1 MPEKF
6 QTVKGMRDF
15 LPLDFKKFHYI
26 VQKVRELFQIYNYQ
40 EISMPIVEPFELIAE
55 KAGEEIRKTMYVFK
69 DKSDRTLALRPE
81 MTASIARTYISN
93 FMKSE
98 PKPVKLGYIGQ
109 CYRYDNPQFGRYR
122 EFFQGGF
129 EFIGSSNVISDVEII
144 AICCELMN
152 NLNFKKF
159 SIKIGHVGI
168 LREIL
173 NQENVDDDQQ
183 NKIFGLIDK
192 GEMEQ
197 VFDILIQLKI
207 SENCSNIFKKLF
219 ELKGKNLSNIIK
231 QASNLLKGYTESIKS
246 LENLKQLIKFSET
259 YDVSKY
265 LELNLGFARGLEYYT
280 GMIFEIFIPE
290 LDIAVGG
297 GGRYDRL
304 IETFGGNPTP
314 AVGCALGLDRI
325 LLAMDQTKLFSNL
338 VLYPEKILIVPFNEE
353 MLPKAME
360 ISKKLREKGKCI
372 ELEIVRKGLKKA
384 LSYAD
389 SQDFRYI
396 IIIAPEE
403 VKANKFGLRD
413 MKSGEQKT
421 VTFNEALTIL
431 DSKSG

>member
-413 MKSGEQKT
+413 MKSGQQKT